1 MPKGYWVGSLA
12 IKDQAKYDAY
22 RALNGEA
29 FHKYGGR
36 FLVRGGGF
44 DTMFGTTKYP
54 RQIVIEFPTYQAAWD
69 CFHSPEYKRAVE
81 ARGDDGVDIDLIVV
95 EGYDGPQP

>member
-1 MPKGYWVGSLA
+1 MAKGYWIAQLTVLN
-12 IKDQAKYDAY
+12 QAKYDAY

-36 FLVRGGGF
+36 FLVRGGSFETILG
-44 DTMFGTTKYP
+44 DSKS
-54 RQIVIEFPTYQAAWD
+54 RNVVIEFPSYRAAID
-69 CFHSPEYKRAVE
+69 CVHSPEYAKAVA
-81 ARGDDGVDIDLIVV
+81 ARGDGAEIDLIVI

>member
-1 MPKGYWVGSLA
+1 MSKGYWVGSLDVT
-12 IKDQAKYDAY
+12 DQKKYDAY

-36 FLVRGGGF
+36 FLVRGGAYESISG
-44 DTMFGTTKYP
+44 DT
-54 RQIVIEFPTYQAAWD
+54 RARVLVIEFPSVEAAKA
-69 CFHSPEYKRAVE
+69 CYHSPEYARALE
-81 ARGDDGVDIDLIVV
+81 ARGDSVDINLVIV